1 MPLRIEDNTTD
12 GADESATQFYTMVM
26 QHRIMPG
33 VLNTLAFDFESGI
46 FRSSLVNGNTYFRIR
61 LDPKRLR
68 HARLG
73 RIRLNQLAAAN
84 SGSPSPLQLKRSGNA
99 VIDGIV
105 Y

>member
-1 MPLRIEDNTTD
+1 MTPLALDTLDALDSTASVIGSTVT
-12 GADESATQFYTMVM
+12 AYLTPFFM
-26 QHRIMPG
+26 QQKQPEHI
-33 VLNTLAFDFESGI
+33 
-46 FRSSLVNGNTYFRIR
+46 VNGNTYFRIR